1 MTDDIK
7 IRPAGGT
14 WVVRAAGAVLGESRN
29 ALELIEGNYPP
40 VVYFPRGDIAM
51 AFLDPSETTSSC
63 PHKGTASYYSI
74 IAKSGEMKN
83 AAWSYEDPH
92 EAVAQIKD
100 YLAFF
105 PGKAAVE
112 QL

>member
-14 WVVRAAGAVLGESRN
+14 WAVRAAGAVLGESRN

-63 PHKGTASYYSI
+63 PQKGTASYYSI
-74 IAKSGEMKN
+74 IAKSGEMKD
-83 AAWSYEDPH
+83 AAWSYEGPND
-92 EAVAQIKD
+92 AVAQIKD

>member
-29 ALELIEGNYPP
+29 AMELIEGNYPP

-74 IAKSGEMKN
+74 IAKSGEMKD
-83 AAWSYEDPH
+83 AAWSYEGPND
-92 EAVAQIKD
+92 AVAQIKD

>member
-14 WVVRAAGAVLGESRN
+14 WVVRAAGAVLGESCN

-74 IAKSGEMKN
+74 IAKSGEMKD
-83 AAWSYEDPH
+83 AAWSYEGPND
-92 EAVAQIKD
+92 AVAQIKD

>member
-7 IRPAGGT
+7 ICPAGGT

-40 VVYFPRGDIAM
+40 IAM

-63 PHKGTASYYSI
+63 PQKGTASYYSI
-74 IAKSGEMKN
+74 IAKSGEMKD
-83 AAWSYEDPH
+83 AAWSYEGPND
-92 EAVAQIKD
+92 AVAQIKD

>member
-14 WVVRAAGAVLGESRN
+14 WVVRAAGAVLGESRD
-29 ALELIEGNYPP
+29 AMELIEGNYPP

-74 IAKSGEMKN
+74 IAKSGEMKD
-83 AAWSYEDPH
+83 AAWSYEGPQ
-92 EAVAQIKD
+92 ESVAQIKD

>member
-74 IAKSGEMKN
+74 IAKSGEMKD

-92 EAVAQIKD
+92 EAVTQIKD